1 MKASLLARAASALL
15 LTTSLVGG
23 VSATGYAQTTAAPT
37 PPAATSPSGAASGA
51 PSGATSGTSSSGAAS
66 TAPTT
71 THHTTMHHA
80 MHAQRRRS
88 AGETM
93 QQMAEQRIADLH
105 KSLHITA
112 AQQPQWD
119 QFAQVMRDNAKDLDQ
134 AYQQRATTFD
144 KMNAV
149 DNMQSYAQIEQTRA
163 QDMQKLVPAFQTLY
177 NALSDEQ
184 KQEADALFRNQAAK
198 AQARHA
204 AAKH

>member
-37 PPAATSPSGAASGA
+37 PPAATS

-93 QQMAEQRIADLH
+93 QQMAEQRIAALH